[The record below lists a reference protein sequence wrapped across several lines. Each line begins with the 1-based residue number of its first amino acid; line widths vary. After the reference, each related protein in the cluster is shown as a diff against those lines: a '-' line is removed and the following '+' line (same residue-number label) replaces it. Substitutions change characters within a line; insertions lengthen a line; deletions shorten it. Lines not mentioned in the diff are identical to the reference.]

1 MTGSGNIARSPID
14 SKSQNQ
20 VTSLSGSS
28 AQLYESLAKDYVHG
42 YPNLIFLNVGKKSSM
57 LLTSSISS
65 VWAPETRS
73 RCLVRDLN
81 ISSISSKQDIPN
93 PGSGFEDGCSLDL
106 KFYEIVT
113 IRAEKIESVSR
124 NFWNNGILHTESN
137 NISSSCT
144 SVLAIRKSLESQYH
158 FLACSSMSDSKYW
171 TLLEMNP
178 ATFAHTSH
186 SIQDLKTASGDM
198 LFCAFLHAYTAI
210 SETTNRWKKILECF
224 GQFIGD
230 KLAFLDPEYHEK
242 LFFDDEVLSRSKYQT
257 TVRARNERNY
267 DRRRVGGTSTTSK
280 LETKQ
285 EEATY
290 FRDGLISASS
300 LAETQNFTPFNQNVK
315 LLTSMSIL
323 FPALS
328 FRMSAWS
335 VDSSFDYRNLI
346 LAANLLAAATYFL
359 VYNADQL
366 LFIFQ
371 NAYDKFIKNTLQ
383 AMKKDEDAK
392 WATRAHELIKYLELS
407 EGAQKP
413 PH

>member
-14 SKSQNQ
+14 DNSQNQ

-28 AQLYESLAKDYVHG
+28 APLYE
-42 YPNLIFLNVGKKSSM
+42 
-57 LLTSSISS
+57 
-65 VWAPETRS
+65 VWSGPWRRTMYM
-73 RCLVRDLN
+73 
-81 ISSISSKQDIPN
+81 DIPN

-144 SVLAIRKSLESQYH
+144 SVLAIRKLLESQYH

-171 TLLEMNP
+171 TPLEMNP

-210 SETTNRWKKILECF
+210 SETANRWKKMLECF

-230 KLAFLDPEYHEK
+230 KLAFLAPEYHDK
-242 LFFDDEVLSRSKYQT
+242 LLSDDEGLSRSKNYLYVEGVPYEYITEYFADQT

-285 EEATY
+285 EEGTY
-290 FRDGLISASS
+290 FRDG
-300 LAETQNFTPFNQNVK
+300 NVK

-323 FPALS
+323 FPALL
-328 FRMSAWS
+328 FRMLVTYQSIWS
-335 VDSSFDYRNLI
+335 IDTSFDYLNLLLAVNI
-346 LAANLLAAATYFL
+346 LAASIYFL
-359 VYNADQL
+359 GYNVDQL

-371 NAYDKFIKNTLQ
+371 NAYNKFIKNTLQ

-392 WATRAHELIKYLELS
+392 WATREHELIKYLELS

>member
-1 MTGSGNIARSPID
+1 M
-14 SKSQNQ
+14 
-20 VTSLSGSS
+20 
-28 AQLYESLAKDYVHG
+28 
-42 YPNLIFLNVGKKSSM
+42 
-57 LLTSSISS
+57 
-65 VWAPETRS
+65 
-73 RCLVRDLN
+73 
-81 ISSISSKQDIPN
+81 
-93 PGSGFEDGCSLDL
+93 
-106 KFYEIVT
+106 
-113 IRAEKIESVSR
+113 
-124 NFWNNGILHTESN
+124 
-137 NISSSCT
+137 
-144 SVLAIRKSLESQYH
+144 
-158 FLACSSMSDSKYW
+158 
-171 TLLEMNP
+171 
-178 ATFAHTSH
+178 
-186 SIQDLKTASGDM
+186 
-198 LFCAFLHAYTAI
+198 
-210 SETTNRWKKILECF
+210 LECF

-230 KLAFLDPEYHEK
+230 KLAFLDPEYHDK
-242 LFFDDEVLSRSKYQT
+242 LLSDDEVLSRSKKYFWAVSTLKGFRTSISRNILQIKQPLEQETSEIT
-257 TVRARNERNY
+257 TEEELEGL
-267 DRRRVGGTSTTSK
+267 RRVHAMLCNLSELRKIKNTASK

-285 EEATY
+285 EEGTY

-392 WATRAHELIKYLELS
+392 WATRAHQLIKYLELS